1 MNEEIEKTSRSG
13 ADSISND
20 IVAGQTQILDVID
33 KKTINNE
40 VNNKEEKIAEIET
53 KVGTNPVEKN
63 MNINVEK
70 KTKKEKKN
78 RNTRSFLLLLIIFLI
93 IFVTIGLLKKLKV
106 FLKKILQEKKMM
118 N

>member
-20 IVAGQTQILDVID
+20 IVAGQTQTLDVID
-33 KKTINNE
+33 EKIINNE

-53 KVGTNPVEKN
+53 KIGTNPVEKN

-70 KTKKEKKN
+70 RTKKEKKN
-78 RNTRSFLLLLIIFLI
+78 R
-93 IFVTIGLLKKLKV
+93 KLCSG
-106 FLKKILQEKKMM
+106 
-118 N
+118 